1 MIIAKLYELIY
12 QKISTII
19 SDSNA
24 YSTGQPKSM
33 AYSFCEHYI
42 LAWGGNSYNNQ
53 MRIVRVEVGLLL
65 LLLLVLEMVAAA

>member
-1 MIIAKLYELIY
+1 
-12 QKISTII
+12 
-19 SDSNA
+19 
-24 YSTGQPKSM
+24 M

-65 LLLLVLEMVAAA
+65 LLLLVLETVAAA